1 MSKLFNCLENEL
13 AEIYDAE
20 KQLTKALLK
29 IANSAQHD
37 ELKTAFFSH
46 QAKTE
51 GHVRRLEIV
60 FGILGIKIS
69 DRRCRAMQALIAE
82 CEARIAENL
91 GDAALICAAQK
102 IEHYEVATYG
112 CLRSWSQLMDFD
124 EAADLIEE
132 TLDDENDADEHLTA
146 LAVQIVNPDA
156 GDPDED
162 EEMDIAHAARQGTPG
177 RD

>member
-1 MSKLFNCLENEL
+1 MSKLYNCLETEL

-29 IANSAQHD
+29 IADSAQHD
-37 ELKTAFFSH
+37 EVKTALFSH
-46 QAKTE
+46 QVKTE
-51 GHVRRLEIV
+51 VHVRRLEKV
-60 FGILGIKIS
+60 FEVLGIKIIS
-69 DRRCRAMQALIAE
+69 RKCKAMQALIAE
-82 CEARIAENL
+82 CEARIDDNL

-112 CLRSWSQLMDFD
+112 CLRNWAQLMDFD

-146 LAVQIVNPDA
+146 LAVQIVNLDA

-162 EEMDIAHAARQGTPG
+162 EEMDIAHAARPGTSG
-177 RD
+177 GN